1 MKNILIALFALTAT
15 FSFGQTIDSTDNKKV
30 PWVPDRIEYAVQ
42 IASTANLELLMQ
54 KPKFHEQVID
64 TYEFETA
71 CLKEGNVVYRV
82 LIPAEDLADA
92 YEKHSYYRRTM
103 FRDCF
108 IVTFKNGVRIN

>member
-1 MKNILIALFALTAT
+1 MKNILIVLFALTAT
-15 FSFGQTIDSTDNKKV
+15 FSFGQSIDSTDNKKLPCV
-30 PWVPDRIEYAVQ
+30 QDRIEYAVQ
-42 IASTANLELLMQ
+42 IASTANLEMLMQ
-54 KPKFHEQVID
+54 NPKFHEQVID
-64 TYEFETA
+64 KYEFETA

-82 LIPAEDLADA
+82 LIPSEDLTDA